1 MGKKIFNK
9 FGLINIFNA
18 ILICCFIFT
27 GCNNSLQDGSIVIK
41 LPTSSSRETA
51 SQSNSQT
58 TGTSESFVYEISLDG
73 PTKKTIPAKSGE
85 LITIGSL
92 MAGDYI
98 VECNS
103 FYKSDNAYYAQG
115 TTQVRVNPGE
125 IAPATI
131 KLEKKFLAPEIVD
144 IKIGEQITDPKTG
157 EATRTVSAKI
167 LTKQRGMY
175 MASISN
181 TSITTDQKN
190 FTISNL
196 NKLENRISTIES
208 DITLQTEPLS
218 YTIISKYTPIPSSS
232 GYNSN
237 DLVTT
242 KTITIPAIDTS
253 KFTPPVNYSFH
264 DDPITES
271 DILTFGDWPQSKK
284 ESDVTIFEQY
294 PQKVNGWTFYV
305 GSDKQYYVK
314 EGNDYYKVEP
324 IIWNCISASEK
335 FYVAQNIL
343 TSGIP
348 FYDNTQTRTISGST
362 IYPNNY
368 EHSAVR
374 AYLNGLSYNKDSSTD
389 STYMGNGF
397 LQLAFTETGRTK
409 IADTT
414 VDNSQSSAGDNG
426 SAINCS
432 YSCNNTLD
440 KIFLLSENE
449 LTSNPFK
456 GYSENDALRKK
467 IPTDYCQAKSIPN
480 ANEGRWWERSPY
492 DNDSQKENV
501 IYVDND
507 GSVAP
512 NLSYDYSSVNTATI
526 GIVPALKLNQ

>member
-1 MGKKIFNK
+1 MEKKIFNK
-9 FGLINIFNA
+9 FRLINIFNA
-18 ILICCFIFT
+18 ILICGFIFT

-41 LPTSSSRETA
+41 LPTSSSRETT
-51 SQSNSQT
+51 SQSNPQT

-85 LITIGSL
+85 LVTIDSL
-92 MAGDYI
+92 IAGVYT

-103 FYKSDNAYYAQG
+103 FYESDHAFYAQG
-115 TTQVRVNPGE
+115 TTQVQVNPGE

-144 IKIGEQITDPKTG
+144 IKIGEQVTDTKTG

-167 LTKQRGMY
+167 LTKQRGVY

-181 TSITTDQKN
+181 TTTTSDQKN
-190 FTISNL
+190 FNISNL
-196 NKLENRISTIES
+196 NKLENRISPIES
-208 DITLQTEPLS
+208 TITLTKEPLDC
-218 YTIISKYTPIPSSS
+218 IITSMYTPIPSSS

-264 DDPITES
+264 DNSTPDSTGA
-271 DILTFGDWPQSKK
+271 LTFGDWPQSKK
-284 ESDVTIFEQY
+284 ETSVTIFEQY

-305 GSDKQYYVK
+305 GSDQQYYVK

-324 IIWNCISASEK
+324 IKWNCISASEK

-348 FYDNTQTRTISGST
+348 FYDNTQPRTISEKK

-374 AYLNGLSYNKDSSTD
+374 AYLNGLSYNKDGSTD
-389 STYMGNGF
+389 STYMGKGF

-409 IADTT
+409 IAGTT
-414 VDNSQSSAGDNG
+414 VDNSQSSAGTNSGSSVNG
-426 SAINCS
+426 SSTYEC
-432 YSCNNTLD
+432 TDTTD

-449 LTSNPFK
+449 LTNTTYGFNTYNTADDKRKKTATAYATSK
-456 GYSENDALRKK
+456 GYTGN
-467 IPTDYCQAKSIPN
+467 
-480 ANEGRWWERSPY
+480 WWQRSPH
-492 DNDSQKENV
+492 SSFQ
-501 IYVDND
+501 
-507 GSVAP
+507 GSVLYVSSTGTVNP
-512 NLSYDYSSVNTATI
+512 NSSNGDYSSVSAKNI
-526 GIVPALKLNQ
+526 GIVPALKLK

>member
-1 MGKKIFNK
+1 MEKKIFNK
-9 FGLINIFNA
+9 FKLPNIFNA
-18 ILICCFIFT
+18 ILICGFIFT

-41 LPTSSSRETA
+41 LPTSSSRETT
-51 SQSNSQT
+51 SQSNPQT

-92 MAGDYI
+92 MAGDYT

-103 FYKSDNAYYAQG
+103 FYESDHAFYAQG

-144 IKIGEQITDPKTG
+144 IKIGEQVTDTKTG

-181 TSITTDQKN
+181 TTTTSGQKN
-190 FTISNL
+190 FNI
-196 NKLENRISTIES
+196 LENRISPIES
-208 DITLQTEPLS
+208 TITLTKEPLDC
-218 YTIISKYTPIPSSS
+218 IITSMYTPIPSSS

-264 DDPITES
+264 DNPTTES

-284 ESDVTIFEQY
+284 ETSVTIFEQY

-305 GSDKQYYVK
+305 GSDQQYYVK

-324 IIWNCISASEK
+324 IKWNCIFASEK

-348 FYDNTQTRTISGST
+348 FYDNTQPRTISGST

-374 AYLNGLSYNKDSSTD
+374 AYLNGLSYNKDGSTD
-389 STYMGNGF
+389 STYMGKGF

-409 IADTT
+409 IAATT
-414 VDNSQSSAGDNG
+414 VDNSQSSAGTYGTSSSVNG
-426 SAINCS
+426 SPTYACT
-432 YSCNNTLD
+432 NTTD
-440 KIFLLSENE
+440 QIFLLSENE
-449 LTSNPFK
+449 LTNTTYYGFKAYNADDEKRKKTATDYATSK
-456 GYSENDALRKK
+456 GYTGN
-467 IPTDYCQAKSIPN
+467 
-480 ANEGRWWERSPY
+480 WWQRSPH
-492 DNDSQKENV
+492 SSFQ
-501 IYVDND
+501 
-507 GSVAP
+507 GSVLYVSSTGTVNP
-512 NLSYDYSSVNTATI
+512 NSSNEDYSFVNIKTI
-526 GIVPALKLNQ
+526 GIVPALKLKQ